1 METQHTMQGFAIIPL
16 SLAYHQKALDVALT
30 IFKSDP
36 NAKEDI
42 RHAFKKAL
50 YPERYVDIGKRL
62 HWLLIDRKSKKV
74 VGTVGL
80 YTQTPDRK
88 APYWLGW
95 FGVLDEYR
103 SLGLGK
109 LMFQWIV
116 DELHRRKKTVLKIET
131 SDLHYAESAVRL
143 YKRFGC
149 KQIKR
154 IPQKT
159 KNGLVYHTLIFEKQL
174 VI

>member
-1 METQHTMQGFAIIPL
+1 METQHIMQGFDIIPL
-16 SLAYHQKALDVALT
+16 TLTYRQEALDVALT

-42 RHAFKKAL
+42 REAFNKAL
-50 YPERYVDIGKRL
+50 YPERYVGIGKRM
-62 HWLLIDRKSKKV
+62 HWLLIDRKNKKV
-74 VGTVGL
+74 AGTIGL
-80 YTQTPDRK
+80 YTQTPNRK
-88 APYWLGW
+88 EPYWLGW
-95 FGVLDEYR
+95 FGVLDEHR

-109 LMFQWIV
+109 YLFQWAL

-131 SDLHYAESAVRL
+131 SDLRYAQTAVAL

-149 KQIKR
+149 KQVQR

-159 KNGLVYHTLIFEKQL
+159 KQGFRYHKLIFEKQL